1 VWRGDP
7 VIRRHLVGLYVAF
20 HVLAVV
26 IAAVP
31 GTGKMLDRRA
41 WEEPTVQA
49 EFEAWAERFGTD
61 SATLQAF
68 AFDGATRV
76 LEIRA
81 MVLTPFEPYLR
92 LTGQWQNWV
101 MFVAP
106 HRYPTRLQLRVKEAS
121 GDWRVLYEEGNPAAR
136 WRSAAFATERM
147 RSSVFRWGWPSY
159 EKAWAAACRALA
171 RAAKADDPTIMK
183 MQCRFWKQR
192 SPSPEEVLSGTEP
205 DGAWV
210 LTRVEVP

>member
-1 VWRGDP
+1 M
-7 VIRRHLVGLYVAF
+7 RRQLVGIYVAF

-49 EFEAWAERFGTD
+49 EFEAWSDRLDVD

-68 AFDGATRV
+68 AFDAATRV
-76 LEIRA
+76 LAVRA
-81 MVLTPFEPYLR
+81 VALTPFEPYLR
-92 LTGQWQNWV
+92 FTGQWQNWV

-106 HRYPTRLQLRVKEAS
+106 HRYPTRLQLRVADGA
-121 GDWRVLYEEGNPAAR
+121 GDWRVLYEEGNPQAR
-136 WRSAAFATERM
+136 WRAAAFATERM

-159 EKAWAAACRALA
+159 EKAWATACRGLA
-171 RAAKADDPTIMK
+171 RAAKADDPSITK
-183 MQCRFWKQR
+183 MQCRFWKRR
-192 SPSPEEVLSGTEP
+192 SPSPEEVRSGTAPE
-205 DGAWV
+205 GAWV
-210 LTRVEVP
+210 LTREETP